1 MKNQLLVLFAL
12 LFLSISCDQ
21 KNCCVPPPVE
31 SEFHGTWELVK
42 VISGFSGTEIPKDQI
57 GYNEKLIFNATA
69 GTLSQ
74 IRNENEV
81 LFSQFEIGIESNQG
95 AVILPKEQTYQWY
108 TFFQKEDKTI
118 LSLYQKSDIGAVIA
132 DGNYFE
138 YQKVQ

>member
-1 MKNQLLVLFAL
+1 M
-12 LFLSISCDQ
+12 
-21 KNCCVPPPVE
+21 E

-42 VISGFSGTEIPKDQI
+42 VINGFSGTEIPKDQI